1 MTTDDRPKN
10 IADYTVRDYYQGS
23 YAADLRTY
31 YEHIIHRDLAFI
43 QQDCDA
49 YLSYALETTTQ
60 SERLLIYAEVCIK
73 DWLDKKAGV
82 SNDND
87 YYGTAITSVD
97 HFQSYGSGLS
107 SDKFFEIQRMPTVS
121 WQGTLV
127 QGKATIEPVKYFTGG
142 EENLY
147 EYMQARR
154 FRLWNRE

>member
-97 HFQSYGSGLS
+97 HFQ
-107 SDKFFEIQRMPTVS
+107 RMPTVS